1 MAPGRPRRLGWAP
14 HSLGLLAVTYVL
26 GALFATGVASAPHS
40 ATETI
45 VYDVVLF
52 NAVPLAAAA
61 VSLRA
66 ARRVPAERLPWRAL
80 ALTWLLSVAGNTA
93 FSFSPTPAFPSL
105 ADVCYLAAY
114 PLIAAAA
121 LGLVHVRG
129 ARLRPSA
136 WLDGAVA
143 ALGVTACAVTF
154 LIAPS
159 LDLAGLELSATTL
172 TYPVA
177 DVLLLALLS
186 AVMAVVGLQGDR
198 GLVLLAGA
206 MLCKVAGDVLFSR
219 AEALDGYVVGGP
231 VDLTWIAAC
240 LLGATGAHL
249 ARPQRDADRADEGLH
264 ARIGWRV
271 MAIPLTC
278 TVGSLVVLGL
288 DWGDGTVSVGEVA
301 ALGCLIMSL
310 ARTAVTFHEVRSL
323 QEVRRQA
330 WTDDLTGL
338 PNRRALLRRLDQVLA
353 GDRRAALLLLDLDGF
368 KAVNDGLGHAA
379 GDELLRRL
387 AERFREAVRPGDLVA
402 RLGGDEFAVLLPD
415 ATSADAHQCARRV
428 HELACRP
435 VDLDGV
441 STRVGAS
448 VGIAGA
454 PDQAG
459 TVAELLHHAD
469 VAMYAAKARR
479 GGVRWYAPGDADA
492 GTPDAA
498 QAPGGDGSLLFR
510 PWQGSGDRVLAAAA
524 LVRTDAS
531 LPLAPAGVAL
541 LDDTLR
547 AVAGWW
553 EAAPVPAV
561 VTVTAADVT
570 TSRVPD
576 RIAAALLRAG
586 LPAGALVV
594 SLDRDALLAHPDEV
608 PPLLS
613 ALQARGISS
622 AVPALGTGALALVTL
637 QDLPADRVLLDR
649 ALTRDVVRNRRA
661 NLVVAHTVALAKALG
676 STVLAE
682 SVDEHSDAA
691 LTRLGC
697 EVLRPT
703 APLPPEE
710 FARRLRRSDPVPPS
724 PVAG

>member
-1 MAPGRPRRLGWAP
+1 
-14 HSLGLLAVTYVL
+14 
-26 GALFATGVASAPHS
+26 
-40 ATETI
+40 
-45 VYDVVLF
+45 
-52 NAVPLAAAA
+52 
-61 VSLRA
+61 
-66 ARRVPAERLPWRAL
+66 
-80 ALTWLLSVAGNTA
+80 
-93 FSFSPTPAFPSL
+93 
-105 ADVCYLAAY
+105 
-114 PLIAAAA
+114 
-121 LGLVHVRG
+121 
-129 ARLRPSA
+129 
-136 WLDGAVA
+136 
-143 ALGVTACAVTF
+143 
-154 LIAPS
+154 
-159 LDLAGLELSATTL
+159 
-172 TYPVA
+172 
-177 DVLLLALLS
+177 
-186 AVMAVVGLQGDR
+186 
-198 GLVLLAGA
+198 
-206 MLCKVAGDVLFSR
+206 
-219 AEALDGYVVGGP
+219 
-231 VDLTWIAAC
+231 
-240 LLGATGAHL
+240 
-249 ARPQRDADRADEGLH
+249 
-264 ARIGWRV
+264 
-271 MAIPLTC
+271 
-278 TVGSLVVLGL
+278 
-288 DWGDGTVSVGEVA
+288 
-301 ALGCLIMSL
+301 
-310 ARTAVTFHEVRSL
+310 
-323 QEVRRQA
+323 
-330 WTDDLTGL
+330 
-338 PNRRALLRRLDQVLA
+338 
-353 GDRRAALLLLDLDGF
+353 
-368 KAVNDGLGHAA
+368 
-379 GDELLRRL
+379 
-387 AERFREAVRPGDLVA
+387 VA

-441 STRVGAS
+441 ATRVGAS

-459 TVAELLHHAD
+459 TVAELLHRAD

-492 GTPDAA
+492 ATSDARE
-498 QAPGGDGSLLFR
+498 APGDPALLFR
-510 PWQGSGDRVLAAAA
+510 PWQGSGDRVLAAVAM
-524 LVRTDAS
+524 VRTDAS
-531 LPLAPAGVAL
+531 LPLAPAGIAL

-553 EAAPVPAV
+553 AAAPVPAV

-576 RIAAALLRAG
+576 RIAAALLRSG

-594 SLDRDALLAHPDEV
+594 SLDRDALVAHPDEV

-622 AVPALGTGALALVTL
+622 AVPALGTGALALVAL

-661 NLVVAHTVALAKALG
+661 NLVVAHTVALARALG